1 MAQDSGA
8 HPERVDA
15 WVGRDHLV
23 ALVLDAVSGVD
34 RVRLQQGRGDAS
46 ARQPETMLTLLVF
59 CYASGLHGSEAIER
73 ATQEDATLRY
83 LCLKSR
89 PAADELRRFRRQL
102 RPLIKEVLTEVIEK
116 AWQMKLWLAHRDLEA
131 NALPAET
138 STSFAVRELAPP
150 FADVAER
157 WIEQAVLVDSVARD
171 L

>member
-1 MAQDSGA
+1 MVQESGA

-15 WVGRDHLV
+15 WIGSDHLV

-34 RVRLQQGRGDAS
+34 RGRLLQGGGEAGPLRL
-46 ARQPETMLTLLVF
+46 ETMLTLLVF
-59 CYASGLHGSEAIER
+59 CYASGLHGSEAIEQ

-83 LCLKSR
+83 LCLNAR
-89 PAADELRRFRRQL
+89 PVAEQLRRFRRL
-102 RPLIKEVLTEVIEK
+102 HRPLIKAVLAEVLEK

-131 NALPAET
+131 DAFRAEGPT
-138 STSFAVRELAPP
+138 PFSTREGVPP